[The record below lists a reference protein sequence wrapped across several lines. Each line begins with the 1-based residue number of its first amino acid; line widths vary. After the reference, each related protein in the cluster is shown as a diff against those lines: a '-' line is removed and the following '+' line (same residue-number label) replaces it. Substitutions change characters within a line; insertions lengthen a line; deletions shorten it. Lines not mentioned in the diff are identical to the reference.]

1 VILQV
6 QQAFG
11 SQDLHACV
19 CVCVCVCVREREKQL
34 GAHVLFVDNTS
45 ISAVEMFLQ
54 DGKIGVREEGRVKLL
69 TMCINS

>member
-1 VILQV
+1 M
-6 QQAFG
+6 
-11 SQDLHACV
+11 